1 MEQFAEDRNVL
12 PQDVCDTFYHTLS
25 HKISFYVSEC
35 FAKHES
41 DRETIDVAEC
51 ESECEPDGVTYDE
64 SECESECVAVC
75 GTVCVADV
83 VS

>member
-1 MEQFAEDRNVL
+1 MCRMCSTDNEPDSITDDRPEHEPDGVA
-12 PQDVCDTFYHTLS
+12 VCVADNGTHTF
-25 HKISFYVSEC
+25 
-35 FAKHES
+35 
-41 DRETIDVAEC
+41 TIDVAEC

-64 SECESECVAVC
+64 SECESELVAVC

>member
-1 MEQFAEDRNVL
+1 MCRMCSTDNEPDSITDDKPDPRTNSVA
-12 PQDVCDTFYHTLS
+12 VCVADSDTHAF
-25 HKISFYVSEC
+25 
-35 FAKHES
+35 
-41 DRETIDVAEC
+41 TIDVAEC